1 MGSNSDHCSIIVE
14 MYWHMGSNSELNAE
28 MYWHIV
34 EMYCIGTWQ
43 VTVTTAQ

>member
-14 MYWHMGSNSELNAE
+14 MYWHMGSNSDHCSIIVE
-28 MYWHIV
+28 MYWHM
-34 EMYCIGTWQ
+34 E